1 MSESKSLEVLQAA
14 GDIILGA
21 AGTAIPPSEK
31 LDHMVR
37 YLGTWSGSD
46 KFMMLVQ
53 YTAKLSI
60 PVIQRYAEAEYQAGR
75 RPKPVSPTVEAL
87 FKFASQLSLSRRVS
101 GLWGLLAI
109 LKGISA
115 LERSPPS
122 SRTQLTL
129 QRLQG
134 LSMIVYYPLEYVAFF
149 SSPFAPIIPSRI
161 VSPTQSAKVQMW
173 SIRFWGIYVLL
184 QVWICA
190 NELGELSWKESA
202 CRKALSEKSKELEK
216 EVEGEK
222 EKIQSD
228 LDKALKR
235 RKQVWLQLIANASRL
250 PVILHWSFVGGFYKN
265 EFWTNFYSF
274 ISAVSAFLGGWEGS
288 RLPTPMR

>member
-1 MSESKSLEVLQAA
+1 MPESKSLEVLQAA
-14 GDIILGA
+14 GDIFLGA
-21 AGTAIPPSEK
+21 VGTAIPPSEK

-53 YTAKLSI
+53 YSAKLGI
-60 PVIQRYAEAEYQAGR
+60 PSIQRHAESEYRAGR

-101 GLWGLLAI
+101 GLWGFLGI
-109 LKGISA
+109 LKFISA
-115 LERSPPS
+115 LERTSAS

-134 LSMIVYYPLEYVAFF
+134 LSMVVYYPLEYIAFF

-173 SIRFWGIYVLL
+173 SIRAWGIYVVL

-190 NELGELSWKESA
+190 NQLGELSWKETAS
-202 CRKALSEKSKELEK
+202 RKALDGKSGALEK
-216 EVEGEK
+216 GEEK
-222 EKIQSD
+222 EKARSD
-228 LDKALKR
+228 LEMVLKKK
-235 RKQVWLQLIANASRL
+235 KQVWLQLIANASRL
-250 PVILHWSFVGGFYKN
+250 PVILHWSLVGGFYKN

-274 ISAVSAFLGGWEGS
+274 ISALAAFLGGWEGS
-288 RLPTPMR
+288 RLPAPMR